1 MDEDAELG
9 IAEPL
14 RRLIR
19 AETLPVIAKRA
30 FRYRFVDI
38 GQEAF
43 AFTVV
48 FAVGRGPLRIDP
60 LRRSVALWCTGVR
73 GGLPGVCAVALNVAL
88 RAAMPTAIE
97 ESVGKPTSS
106 SSPHHASVGGI
117 LNAFQVNGQLT
128 CARGCAEAHLSR
140 NVHIKL

>member
-1 MDEDAELG
+1 MDEDAKLG

-60 LRRSVALWCTGVR
+60 LRRQRGGCWCTGVR
-73 GGLPGVCAVALNVAL
+73 GTARRLRCSAECCAQ
-88 RAAMPTAIE
+88 
-97 ESVGKPTSS
+97 GG
-106 SSPHHASVGGI
+106 HADG
-117 LNAFQVNGQLT
+117 N
-128 CARGCAEAHLSR
+128 
-140 NVHIKL
+140 